1 MRGCLAS
8 FPRGHSIAR
17 LTHRLLSPVKLPKI
31 SGSFALWVVLFYLH
45 DQVSAIRNMMVYK
58 IGTLLYYLCI
68 MNEETDR
75 STTLLNGWYTTG
87 EAADRL
93 GVSIHQVARLIKAGD
108 LDAIK
113 SVGGAYV
120 IEAVSLHTYM
130 RLRGG
135 RGRPY
140 SAEVAWAALWLLS
153 DLEVDWLTY
162 QQSRR
167 LREKLNE
174 VGAEE
179 LVWAVRRRAQLQRMR
194 IDASFFNIALQSLL
208 VSGASSPHLSRI
220 GLTQS
225 TSSIEGYLYEKDLTE
240 FMRNTHAVAA
250 TDVNAMIRILD
261 KSVPID
267 LTDRSE
273 MPLATVAVDLASSLH
288 ERDQKAGIETLEL
301 LLEKYR
307 A

>member
-1 MRGCLAS
+1 
-8 FPRGHSIAR
+8 
-17 LTHRLLSPVKLPKI
+17 
-31 SGSFALWVVLFYLH
+31 
-45 DQVSAIRNMMVYK
+45 MMVYK